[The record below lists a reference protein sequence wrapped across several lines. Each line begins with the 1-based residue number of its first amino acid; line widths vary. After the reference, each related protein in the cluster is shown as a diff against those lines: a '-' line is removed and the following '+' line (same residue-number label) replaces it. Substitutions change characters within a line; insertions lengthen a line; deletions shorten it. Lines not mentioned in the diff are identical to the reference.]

1 MHKNALLREISL
13 INRKKQLQFLVLL
26 AVFVSQYDAIT
37 FDCVYS
43 MEDWVIL
50 DKVYGCTVQKPKYV
64 AGDNT
69 LVSVSKSHLKGKTL
83 KSVETLNIENA
94 TMATFPKNIEK
105 SFPSLK
111 GIRIARSGLETV
123 GSDDLKPFPD
133 LKVLCLWANRLT
145 TLDGDLLI
153 NNPSLEFIN
162 FGSNYIQ
169 HVGPN
174 FFSPAT
180 KLVAAYFEENP
191 CINNTSQFDIAQL
204 KFEVA
209 VKCPASFEMVELA
222 LVNNGKLATK
232 NDDADNKIQLL
243 EARITELEQQLKK

>member
-1 MHKNALLREISL
+1 MLL
-13 INRKKQLQFLVLL
+13 V
-26 AVFVSQYDAIT
+26 VFASHYEAIT

-50 DKVYGCTVQKPKYV
+50 DKVYGCTVQKPKSL

-83 KSVETLNIENA
+83 KSVETINIENA
-94 TMATFPKNIEK
+94 TMATFPKNMEK

-111 GIRIARSGLETV
+111 GIRIARSGLEVITKE
-123 GSDDLKPFPD
+123 DLKPFPE

-145 TLDGDLLI
+145 TLDGNLLV

-174 FFSPAT
+174 FFSPLT

-204 KFEVA
+204 KFELA
-209 VKCPASFEMVELA
+209 VKCPASFDMVEIA
-222 LVNNGKLATK
+222 LVNGGKLATK
-232 NDDADNKIQLL
+232 NDETDNKIKLL
-243 EARITELEQQLKK
+243 EARIAELEQQAKK